1 MFLEDLL
8 GSGADALENSAG
20 KGFWLV
26 LMVLE
31 VDEVSGTPVDVLP
44 FERKFLDEPLVV
56 DNDSTGATDE
66 EPEKAGVCV

>member
-1 MFLEDLL
+1 M
-8 GSGADALENSAG
+8 
-20 KGFWLV
+20 

>member
-26 LMVLE
+26 LMVPE
-31 VDEVSGTPVDVLP
+31 FDESSGTPVDVLP
-44 FERKFLDEPLVV
+44 FERTFLDEPLEIA
-56 DNDSTGATDE
+56 NDSTGASDE
-66 EPEKAGVCV
+66 EPEMAGVCV